1 MRNLAQ
7 WLDEYSASHRH
18 PTNKLLHWICVPLIA
33 FSIICALI
41 VIPLGH
47 GNFNAATFVGVV
59 TLLYYFR
66 LSWRLA
72 LGMTVIF
79 ALAYWGVVALHTAM
93 GLNLLWLSIAI
104 FVLAWVGQFVGH
116 HVERARPSFFKDL
129 QFLLIGPLWLLD
141 AVYRSM
147 SIPTGRS
154 AAAH

>member
-93 GLNLLWLSIAI
+93 GLNLLCSVISTSISA
-104 FVLAWVGQFVGH
+104 LQRCARSGSTCSDTRH
-116 HVERARPSFFKDL
+116 RAT
-129 QFLLIGPLWLLD
+129 
-141 AVYRSM
+141 
-147 SIPTGRS
+147 TGVQS
-154 AAAH
+154 ARTADP